1 MSTDKEKY
9 YEPLKLMTPIR
20 YQYMKK
26 IILNK
31 KNESMD
37 DVFIGK
43 NILDIGTGTGEY
55 LDIFKDLKANCI
67 GIDSINNFKIKKNKN
82 FKLIKVDL
90 FQYLRKAPKNH
101 FDYIFCFEVIEHLE
115 EKDEIFKLIKKTL
128 KDKGILFMSTINQNP
143 VSKLFAIKLAEDI
156 LKILPKK
163 THEYNLLLPINKLE
177 SLCNDNKLSIIDII
191 GLRYNPL
198 FKNFNFSNN
207 QLINYITAIEN

>member
-31 KNESMD
+31 KNASMD

-82 FKLIKVDL
+82 FKLIKIDL
-90 FQYLRKAPKNH
+90 FEYLRKAPKNH
-101 FDYIFCFEVIEHLE
+101 FDFIFCFEVIEHLE

-177 SLCNDNKLSIIDII
+177 SLCNNNKLSIIDIT
-191 GLRYNPL
+191 GLKYNPL

-207 QLINYITAIEN
+207 QLVNYITAIEN

>member
-31 KNESMD
+31 KNASMD
-37 DVFIGK
+37 DFFIGK

-82 FKLIKVDL
+82 FELIKVDL
-90 FQYLRKAPKNH
+90 FQYLRKAPKNY
-101 FDYIFCFEVIEHLE
+101 FDFIFCFEVIEHLE

-177 SLCNDNKLSIIDII
+177 SLCNDNKLSIIDIT

>member
-31 KNESMD
+31 KNASMD

-101 FDYIFCFEVIEHLE
+101 FDFIFCFEVIEHLE

-128 KDKGILFMSTINQNP
+128 KNKGILFMSTINQNP

-177 SLCNDNKLSIIDII
+177 SLCNDNKLSIIDIT

>member
-31 KNESMD
+31 KNASMD

-82 FKLIKVDL
+82 FKLMKVDL
-90 FQYLRKAPKNH
+90 FQYLRKAPKNY
-101 FDYIFCFEVIEHLE
+101 FDFIFCFEVIEHLE

-177 SLCNDNKLSIIDII
+177 SLCNDNKLSIIDIT

>member
-31 KNESMD
+31 KNASMD

-90 FQYLRKAPKNH
+90 FQYLRKAPKNY
-101 FDYIFCFEVIEHLE
+101 FDFIFCFEVIEHLE

-128 KDKGILFMSTINQNP
+128 KNKGILFMSTINQNP

-177 SLCNDNKLSIIDII
+177 SLCNDNKLSIIDIT

>member
-31 KNESMD
+31 KNASMD

-90 FQYLRKAPKNH
+90 FKYLRKAPKNY
-101 FDYIFCFEVIEHLE
+101 FDFIFCFEVIEHLE

-177 SLCNDNKLSIIDII
+177 SLCNDNKLSIIDIT

-207 QLINYITAIEN
+207 QLVNYITAIEN

>member
-31 KNESMD
+31 KNASMD

-90 FQYLRKAPKNH
+90 FKYLRNAPKNY
-101 FDYIFCFEVIEHLE
+101 FDFIFCFEVIEHLE

-128 KDKGILFMSTINQNP
+128 KNKGILFMSTINQNP

-177 SLCNDNKLSIIDII
+177 SLCNDNKLSIIDIT

>member
-31 KNESMD
+31 KNASMD

-90 FQYLRKAPKNH
+90 FQYLRKAPKNY
-101 FDYIFCFEVIEHLE
+101 FDFIFCFEVIEHLE

-128 KDKGILFMSTINQNP
+128 KNKGILFMSTINQNP

-177 SLCNDNKLSIIDII
+177 SLCNDNKLSIIDIT

-207 QLINYITAIEN
+207 QLVNYITAIEN

>member
-31 KNESMD
+31 KNASMD

-82 FKLIKVDL
+82 FKLIKIDL
-90 FQYLRKAPKNH
+90 FEYLRKAPKNH
-101 FDYIFCFEVIEHLE
+101 FDFIFCFEVIEHLE
-115 EKDEIFKLIKKTL
+115 KKDEIFKLIKKTL

-177 SLCNDNKLSIIDII
+177 SLCNDNKLSIIDIT

>member
-31 KNESMD
+31 KNASMD
-37 DVFIGK
+37 DAFIGK

-177 SLCNDNKLSIIDII
+177 SLCNDNKLSIIDIT

>member
-9 YEPLKLMTPIR
+9 YEPLKLMSPIR

-31 KNESMD
+31 KNASMD

-82 FKLIKVDL
+82 FELIKVDL

-128 KDKGILFMSTINQNP
+128 KNKGILFMSTINQNP

-177 SLCNDNKLSIIDII
+177 SLCNDNKLSIIDIT

>member
-31 KNESMD
+31 KNASMD

-90 FQYLRKAPKNH
+90 FQYLRKAPKNY
-101 FDYIFCFEVIEHLE
+101 FDFIFCFEVIEHLE

>member
-31 KNESMD
+31 KNASMD

-177 SLCNDNKLSIIDII
+177 SLCNDNKLSIIDIT

>member
-31 KNESMD
+31 KNASMD

-55 LDIFKDLKANCI
+55 LDIFRDLKANCI

-90 FQYLRKAPKNH
+90 FEYLRKAPKNY
-101 FDYIFCFEVIEHLE
+101 FDFIFCFEVIEHLE

-177 SLCNDNKLSIIDII
+177 SLCNDNKLSIIDIT

-207 QLINYITAIEN
+207 QLVNYITAIEN

>member
-31 KNESMD
+31 KNASMD

-82 FKLIKVDL
+82 FKLIKIDL
-90 FQYLRKAPKNH
+90 FEYLRKAPKNH
-101 FDYIFCFEVIEHLE
+101 FDFIFCFEVIEHLE

-177 SLCNDNKLSIIDII
+177 SLCNDNKLSIIDIT

>member
-31 KNESMD
+31 KNASMD

-90 FQYLRKAPKNH
+90 FKYLRNAPKNY
-101 FDYIFCFEVIEHLE
+101 FDFIFCFEVIEHLE

-128 KDKGILFMSTINQNP
+128 KNKGILFMSTINQNP

-177 SLCNDNKLSIIDII
+177 SLCNDNKLSIIDIT

-207 QLINYITAIEN
+207 QLVNYITAIEN

>member
-20 YQYMKK
+20 YKYMKK

-31 KNESMD
+31 KNASMD

-82 FKLIKVDL
+82 FELIKVDL
-90 FQYLRKAPKNH
+90 FQYLRKAPKNY
-101 FDYIFCFEVIEHLE
+101 FDFIFCFEVIEHLE

-128 KDKGILFMSTINQNP
+128 KNKGILFMSTINQNP

>member
-31 KNESMD
+31 KNASMD

-90 FQYLRKAPKNH
+90 FKYLRNAPKNY
-101 FDYIFCFEVIEHLE
+101 FDFIFCFEVIEHLE

-177 SLCNDNKLSIIDII
+177 NLCNDNKLSIIDIT

-207 QLINYITAIEN
+207 QLVNYITAIEN

>member
-9 YEPLKLMTPIR
+9 YEPLKLMSPIR

-31 KNESMD
+31 KNASMD

-101 FDYIFCFEVIEHLE
+101 FDFIFCFEVIEHLE

-177 SLCNDNKLSIIDII
+177 SLCNDNKLSIIDIT

-207 QLINYITAIEN
+207 QLVNYITAIEN

>member
-31 KNESMD
+31 KNASMD

-128 KDKGILFMSTINQNP
+128 KNKGILFMSTINQNP

>member
-31 KNESMD
+31 KNASMD

-82 FKLIKVDL
+82 FELIKVDL
-90 FQYLRKAPKNH
+90 FQYLRKAPKNY
-101 FDYIFCFEVIEHLE
+101 FDFIFCFEVIEHLE

-177 SLCNDNKLSIIDII
+177 SLCNDNKLSIIDIT

>member
-82 FKLIKVDL
+82 FELIKVDL

-177 SLCNDNKLSIIDII
+177 SLCNDNKLSIIDIT

>member
-31 KNESMD
+31 KNASMD

-90 FQYLRKAPKNH
+90 FKYLRKAPKNY
-101 FDYIFCFEVIEHLE
+101 FDFIFCFEVIEHLE

-128 KDKGILFMSTINQNP
+128 KNKGILFMSTINQNP

-177 SLCNDNKLSIIDII
+177 SLCNDNKLSIIDIT

-207 QLINYITAIEN
+207 QLVNYITAIEN

>member
-37 DVFIGK
+37 EVFIGK

-82 FKLIKVDL
+82 FELIKVDL
-90 FQYLRKAPKNH
+90 FQYLRKAPKNY
-101 FDYIFCFEVIEHLE
+101 FDFIFCFEVIEHLE

-177 SLCNDNKLSIIDII
+177 SLCNDNKLSIIDIT

>member
-31 KNESMD
+31 KNASMD

-82 FKLIKVDL
+82 FKLIKIDL
-90 FQYLRKAPKNH
+90 FEYLRKAPKNH
-101 FDYIFCFEVIEHLE
+101 FDFIFCFEVIEHLE
-115 EKDEIFKLIKKTL
+115 KKDEIFKLIKKTL

-177 SLCNDNKLSIIDII
+177 SLCNNNKLSIIDIT

-207 QLINYITAIEN
+207 QLVNYITAIEN

>member
-31 KNESMD
+31 RNASMD

-82 FKLIKVDL
+82 FKLIKIDL
-90 FQYLRKAPKNH
+90 FKYLRKAPKNY
-101 FDYIFCFEVIEHLE
+101 FDFIFCFEVIEHLE

>member
-31 KNESMD
+31 KNASMD
-37 DVFIGK
+37 DAFIGK

-101 FDYIFCFEVIEHLE
+101 FDFIFCFEVIEHLE

>member
-9 YEPLKLMTPIR
+9 YEPLKLMSPIR

-177 SLCNDNKLSIIDII
+177 SLCNDNKLSIIDIT

>member
-31 KNESMD
+31 KNASMD

-90 FQYLRKAPKNH
+90 FQYLRKAPKNY
-101 FDYIFCFEVIEHLE
+101 FDFIFCFEVIEHLE

-177 SLCNDNKLSIIDII
+177 SLCNDNKLSIIDIT

>member
-9 YEPLKLMTPIR
+9 YEPLKLMSPIR

-90 FQYLRKAPKNH
+90 FQYLRKAPKNY
-101 FDYIFCFEVIEHLE
+101 FDFIFCFEVIEHLE

-177 SLCNDNKLSIIDII
+177 SLCNDNKLSIIDIT

>member
-31 KNESMD
+31 KNASMD

-82 FKLIKVDL
+82 FKLIKIDL
-90 FQYLRKAPKNH
+90 FKYLRKAPKNH
-101 FDYIFCFEVIEHLE
+101 FDFIFCFEVIEHLE
-115 EKDEIFKLIKKTL
+115 KKDEIFKLIKKTL

-177 SLCNDNKLSIIDII
+177 SLCNNNKLSIIDIT

-207 QLINYITAIEN
+207 QLVNYITAIEN

>member
-26 IILNK
+26 IILKK
-31 KNESMD
+31 KNTSMD

-90 FQYLRKAPKNH
+90 FEYLRKAPKNY
-101 FDYIFCFEVIEHLE
+101 FDFIFCFEVIEHLE
-115 EKDEIFKLIKKTL
+115 EKNEIFKLIKKTL

-177 SLCNDNKLSIIDII
+177 SLCKDNKLSIIDIT
-191 GLRYNPL
+191 GLRYNPI
-198 FKNFNFSNN
+198 FKNFNFTNN
-207 QLINYITAIEN
+207 QLVNYITAIEN

>member
-31 KNESMD
+31 KNASMD

-90 FQYLRKAPKNH
+90 FKYLRKAPKDY
-101 FDYIFCFEVIEHLE
+101 FDFIFCFEVIEHLE

-177 SLCNDNKLSIIDII
+177 SLCNDNKLSIIDIT

-207 QLINYITAIEN
+207 QLVNYITAIEN

>member
-31 KNESMD
+31 KNASMD

-82 FKLIKVDL
+82 FELIKVDL
-90 FQYLRKAPKNH
+90 FQYLRKAPKNY
-101 FDYIFCFEVIEHLE
+101 FDFIFCFEVIEHLE
-115 EKDEIFKLIKKTL
+115 EKDEVFKLIKKTL
-128 KDKGILFMSTINQNP
+128 KNKGILFMSTINQNP

-177 SLCNDNKLSIIDII
+177 NLCNDNKLSIIDIT

>member
-31 KNESMD
+31 KNASMD

-90 FQYLRKAPKNH
+90 FKYLRKAPKNYVD
-101 FDYIFCFEVIEHLE
+101 FIFCFEVIEHLE

-128 KDKGILFMSTINQNP
+128 KNKGILFMSTINQNP

-177 SLCNDNKLSIIDII
+177 NLCNDNKLSIIDIT

-207 QLINYITAIEN
+207 QLVNYITAIEN

>member
-31 KNESMD
+31 KNASMD

-90 FQYLRKAPKNH
+90 FKYLRKAPKNY
-101 FDYIFCFEVIEHLE
+101 FDFIFCFEVIEHLE

>member
-31 KNESMD
+31 KNASMD

-82 FKLIKVDL
+82 FELIKVDL

-101 FDYIFCFEVIEHLE
+101 FDFIFCFEVIEHLE

-177 SLCNDNKLSIIDII
+177 SLCNDNKLSIIDIT

>member
-31 KNESMD
+31 KNASMD

-55 LDIFKDLKANCI
+55 LDIFKDLPYICI

-82 FKLIKVDL
+82 FKLIK
-90 FQYLRKAPKNH
+90 
-101 FDYIFCFEVIEHLE
+101 
-115 EKDEIFKLIKKTL
+115 IFKKIFKK
-128 KDKGILFMSTINQNP
+128 I
-143 VSKLFAIKLAEDI
+143 
-156 LKILPKK
+156 
-163 THEYNLLLPINKLE
+163 
-177 SLCNDNKLSIIDII
+177 
-191 GLRYNPL
+191 
-198 FKNFNFSNN
+198 SNN
-207 QLINYITAIEN
+207 F

>member
-31 KNESMD
+31 KNASMD

-90 FQYLRKAPKNH
+90 FKYLRKAPKNY
-101 FDYIFCFEVIEHLE
+101 FDFIFCFEVIEHLE

-128 KDKGILFMSTINQNP
+128 KNKGILFMSTINQNP

-177 SLCNDNKLSIIDII
+177 SLCNNNKLSIIDIT